1 MGQATGEPV
10 SIEAEHSLLARRSV
24 VLPLEELHLFLS
36 FDLVTVLALL
46 VLFELPP
53 YFLKLFLE
61 GRHATALLGHLLT
74 EHRFQLDGDAR
85 RCLPGGQ

>member
-1 MGQATGEPV
+1 MLCR
-10 SIEAEHSLLARRSV
+10 SIA
-24 VLPLEELHLFLS
+24 LPLEELHLFLKLRH
-36 FDLVTVLALL
+36 LVTVLALL

-74 EHRFQLDGDAR
+74 EHRFQLDGER
-85 RCLPGGQ
+85 R